1 MKPTGHATNTAA
13 AQALHRGV
21 WVKATPEPKTV
32 PVDNVAELT
41 TVKPTDFVEAQ
52 RVLLDYSGSTG
63 RPQSAG
69 VKDAQTGAW
78 SRGLLQAKQE
88 HFNQGSLFTIYSG
101 HAGPTDGFASLK
113 FRMRVATPQGQ
124 APQVFDLHDFHTMGV
139 KLASQQGTG
148 AHQHESV
155 LKFYVP
161 DAQLQASMQKA
172 MPNTKIDDL
181 IQNAEFAV
189 AGVWDNGNQTGRWN
203 HTWGDFDRDGIIP
216 FSFSNKPVIK
226 NDMRVVVGLPP
237 NQTKVE
243 LDISV
248 PISAAMKK
256 KYPIF
261 DTPKAVFGSHMEA
274 EGKVRVPLSRFKEIY
289 DRMQAL
295 AAQTDGANSPDMQAI
310 FGNEAGDWTVER
322 VKKYDPKGVA
332 MVADKHGFLPVNE
345 FNDIS
350 LDNAARDGAKHFIVL
365 RIRRVAG
372 EKNNFTQINSKPGP
386 GVRNPINNVARRV
399 EQELI
404 VTADVMRNPDLL
416 LPFLNDKTE
425 PLNPQN
431 MSSAYVQNHTGAP
444 FPASVLGRE
453 DLRVTQFSGIGSNRR
468 FKFELANQKT
478 LVGFENSVDLCA
490 TMPTDGRGM
499 PIRVDANG
507 KPDANGEYIA
517 LSTYGQSEPEANH
530 MAGAVGGASAQPP
543 AAAPNPA
550 PQAVASGPVAAAAG
564 QAAPAAAAVSAPVTY
579 IHGLQDLHGPL
590 FQTDPGYVQFDK
602 VMPAFQQWLF
612 QGKIGARNGAHPTD
626 QKNAMGQRFAGML
639 PMSNFEQGLY
649 AQELEA
655 SRQFRINASKVLMPF
670 VKAAEAD
677 IAAAAAKFGTTAP
690 EYLEALAV
698 AREKVW
704 AEFGKLNPLDFVD
717 LTTLPPP

>member
-1 MKPTGHATNTAA
+1 MAP
-13 AQALHRGV
+13 
-21 WVKATPEPKTV
+21 
-32 PVDNVAELT
+32 DNVAELT
-41 TVKPTDFVEAQ
+41 AVTSADFAEAQ
-52 RVLLDYSGSTG
+52 RVLVDYSSSTG
-63 RPQSAG
+63 RTQTAG
-69 VKDAQTGAW
+69 VKDATTGAW
-78 SRGLLQAKQE
+78 NRGLLQAKQE
-88 HFNQGSLFTIYSG
+88 HFNQGSLFTVYSG

-113 FRMRVATPQGQ
+113 FRMRVSGPQGQ
-124 APQVFDLHDFHTMGV
+124 QPQVFDLHDFHTMGV
-139 KLASQQGTG
+139 KLPSQQGAG
-148 AHQHESV
+148 AYQHESV

-161 DAQLQASMQKA
+161 DAQLQAAMQKA
-172 MPNTKIDDL
+172 MPNAKIDDL
-181 IQNAEFAV
+181 VQNAEFAI
-189 AGVWDNGNQTGRWN
+189 AGVWDNGNQQGKWN
-203 HTWGDFDRDGIIP
+203 HSWGDFDRNGIIP

-226 NDMRVVVGLPP
+226 TDMRVVVGLPP
-237 NQTKVE
+237 NQAKVE

-256 KYPIF
+256 KFPIF
-261 DTPKAVFGSHMEA
+261 NTPKAVFGSHLEA
-274 EGKVRVPLSRFKEIY
+274 EGKARVPLTRFKEIY

-310 FGNEAGDWTVER
+310 FNTEAGDWTVER

-332 MVADKHGFLPVNE
+332 LVPDKHGFLPVNE

-350 LDNAARDGAKHFIVL
+350 LDNAERDGAKHFIVL

-386 GVRNPINNVARRV
+386 GVRNPTNNVSRRV

-404 VTADVMRNPDLL
+404 VTPDVMRNPDLL

-431 MSSAYVQNHTGAP
+431 MSSTYVQNHTGAP
-444 FPASVLGRE
+444 FPASVLGRD

-468 FKFELANQKT
+468 FKFEATNQKT
-478 LVGFENSVDLCA
+478 LVAFEASLDLCA
-490 TMPTDGRGM
+490 TLPTDGRGM

-517 LSTYGQSEPEANH
+517 LSTYGQFEPEANH
-530 MAGAVGGASAQPP
+530 MAGAVGGASTPPP
-543 AAAPNPA
+543 ATAASAA
-550 PQAVASGPVAAAAG
+550 PQAAASGPVAP
-564 QAAPAAAAVSAPVTY
+564 AAPAGAAVAAPVTF
-579 IHGLQDLHGPL
+579 IHGLQDLHGSV
-590 FQTDPGYVQFDK
+590 FNTDPGYVQFDK
-602 VMPAFQQWLF
+602 VTPAFQQWLF

-626 QKNAMGQRFAGML
+626 QKNGMGQRFAGMV

-655 SRQFRINASKVLMPF
+655 SRQFRMNASKVLMPF
-670 VKAAEAD
+670 VKAAEAE
-677 IAAAAAKFGTTAP
+677 IAAAASKFGGTTAP

-717 LTTLPPP
+717 LGTLPPP